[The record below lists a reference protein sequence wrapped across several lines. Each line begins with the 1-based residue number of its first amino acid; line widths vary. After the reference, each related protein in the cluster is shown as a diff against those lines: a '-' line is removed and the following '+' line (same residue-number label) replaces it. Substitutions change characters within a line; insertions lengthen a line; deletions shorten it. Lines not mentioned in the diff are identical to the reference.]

1 MTVEVTCS
9 VCGKTMEV
17 DEKLKAWADNKGVGL
32 KCAECYKAAAG
43 KSKVSATS
51 SSGFSKASQTAAT
64 TLFTPEEFKKV
75 FDEFRAVFA
84 DELEEV
90 KPYLGGWVSSVL
102 INKDQRAK
110 RSKN

>member
-43 KSKVSATS
+43 KSKAATTTS
-51 SSGFSKASQTAAT
+51 SSGSSKASQTT
-64 TLFTPEEFKKV
+64 NLFTPENFKKV

-90 KPYLGGWVSSVL
+90 KPYLGGWVSSIL
-102 INKDQRAK
+102 INKDERAK
-110 RSKN
+110 RSKK

>member
-9 VCGKTMEV
+9 VCGKTIEV
-17 DEKLKAWADNKGVGL
+17 DEKLRDWAEAKGVGL

-43 KSKVSATS
+43 SK
-51 SSGFSKASQTAAT
+51 SKASSSKKESSEAAEKKSV
-64 TLFTPEEFKKV
+64 FTPAEFKKV

-90 KPYLGGWVSSVL
+90 RPYLGGWVSSVL
-102 INKDQRAK
+102 INKDQKTFRK
-110 RSKN
+110 K